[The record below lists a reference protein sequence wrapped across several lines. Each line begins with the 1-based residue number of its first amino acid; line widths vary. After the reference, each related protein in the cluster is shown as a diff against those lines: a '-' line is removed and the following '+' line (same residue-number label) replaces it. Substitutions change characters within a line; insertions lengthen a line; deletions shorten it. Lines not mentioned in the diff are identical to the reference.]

1 MIKTAL
7 STNEIDLLQGYVSSP
22 VELIRL
28 KAMAILARHKGA
40 SLDLLS
46 LMFKR
51 SERSIT
57 RWIKDYSLHFMS
69 SIFSGKVGNEH
80 ASKLTKEQKK
90 EIREVIGEPPN
101 EQGIPKEFWDVP
113 KLKNY
118 VEARFGVVYESEVSY
133 HFLLRFSG
141 LTIKYPDKL
150 SPRRNDKLII
160 KRIKEIKKE
169 IKPFLKD
176 PNYVVLTSDE
186 TRLQLEAEIRRAW
199 LVKGRRTIV
208 KTQRSDE
215 HQNYLGFL
223 NQKTGECQV
232 HPIKRGNQTET
243 IRVLKKVMRQNKG
256 KKVCVIWDN
265 AKWHNGKVLRAEL
278 AKQKQLKDLYLIHF
292 PPYTPDHNPIEH
304 VWEDAKG
311 AISNRGGSK
320 FETIKQEFLDH
331 IAGRK
336 FKYKIRL
343 HSPKKHR
350 IKKTDISF

>member
-1 MIKTAL
+1 MARNRQVPL
-7 STNEIDLLQGYVSSP
+7 SV
-22 VELIRL
+22 
-28 KAMAILARHKGA
+28 
-40 SLDLLS
+40 LS
-46 LMFKR
+46 EMFNR
-51 SERSIT
+51 SERVVT
-57 RWIKDYSLHFMS
+57 RWIADYSRRRLS

-80 ASKLTKEQKK
+80 ASKLTKEQKR

-118 VEARFGVVYESEVSY
+118 VETKFGVVYESDISY

-169 IKPFLKD
+169 IKPLLKD
-176 PNYVVLTSDE
+176 PGWVVLASDE

-199 LVKGRRTIV
+199 LFKGRRTIV

-223 NQKTGECQV
+223 DQKDGACEIY
-232 HPIKRGNQTET
+232 PIKRGNQIET
-243 IRVLKKVMRQNKG
+243 IRVLKQVMKKNKG

-265 AKWHNGKVLRAEL
+265 AKWHNGAVLRAEL
-278 AKQKQLKDLYLIHF
+278 AKQKQLKDLHLIHF
-292 PPYTPDHNPIEH
+292 PPYAPDHNPIEH
-304 VWEDAKG
+304 VWGNAKG

-320 FETIKQEFLDH
+320 FETIKQEFENH
-331 IAGRK
+331 IASRK

-350 IKKTDISF
+350 VKKTDISF

>member
-7 STNEIDLLQGYVSSP
+7 SQIEISILQNYASSP
-22 VELIRL
+22 VSLIRL
-28 KAMAILARHKGA
+28 KAMAIMARNRQVPLAI
-40 SLDLLS
+40 LS
-46 LMFKR
+46 EMFNR
-51 SERSIT
+51 SERVVT
-57 RWIKDYSLHFMS
+57 RWIGDYSRRRLS

-80 ASKLTKEQKK
+80 ASKLTKEQKH
-90 EIREVIGEPPN
+90 EIKEVIGEPPN
-101 EQGIPKEFWDVP
+101 EKGIPKEFWDVP

-118 VEARFGVVYESEVSY
+118 VQARFGVIYESDVSY

-160 KRIKEIKKE
+160 KRIKEIRKE
-169 IKPFLKD
+169 IKLLLKD
-176 PNYVVLTSDE
+176 PEWVVLASDE

-199 LVKGRRTIV
+199 LVKGYRTIV
-208 KTQRSDE
+208 KTQRSNE

-223 NQKTGECQV
+223 DQKSGECEV
-232 HPIKRGNQTET
+232 YPIKRGNQTET
-243 IRVLKKVMRQNKG
+243 IRVLKKVMRKNKG
-256 KKVCVIWDN
+256 KKVCVVWDN
-265 AKWHNGKVLRAEL
+265 ATWHNGKILRREL

-292 PPYTPDHNPIEH
+292 PPYAPDHNPIEH

-331 IAGRK
+331 IEGRK

-343 HSPKKHR
+343 HKPKKHH